1 MTIRAPICALPQL
14 PVSALPQPMA
24 RSPPP
29 STAERPTPVVPPF
42 PQVTAPS
49 SVGFSQRGGVFCP
62 FLRIVSTRTP
72 DSPGARRACWTG
84 RARTGCGFLDP
95 HHQSQVATPICRAC
109 ARSLTRDLGW
119 PCLARSTLGRH
130 ASAQWL
136 GRGCCCPGLITDTHL
151 SLRKSPLVSRS
162 LPLPR

>member
-72 DSPGARRACWTG
+72 DSPGARRACWAGGLGLAALSSTH
-84 RARTGCGFLDP
+84 TINPNLL
-95 HHQSQVATPICRAC
+95 PICRAC

-136 GRGCCCPGLITDTHL
+136 GRTCCCPGLITDTHL

>member
-1 MTIRAPICALPQL
+1 MLGAPLLHSRGPPGPPTLLSLLLHLQWGLARERGRVLPI
-14 PVSALPQPMA
+14 
-24 RSPPP
+24 
-29 STAERPTPVVPPF
+29 
-42 PQVTAPS
+42 PQV
-49 SVGFSQRGGVFCP
+49 CP
-62 FLRIVSTRTP
+62 DTCS
-72 DSPGARRACWTG
+72 DSPGARRACWAGGLGLAALSSTH
-84 RARTGCGFLDP
+84 TINPNLL
-95 HHQSQVATPICRAC
+95 PICRAC

>member
-95 HHQSQVATPICRAC
+95 HHQSQELPICRAC

-130 ASAQWL
+130 CRRSVVRSHVL
-136 GRGCCCPGLITDTHL
+136 LSGLNH
-151 SLRKSPLVSRS
+151 RYP
-162 LPLPR
+162 PLPP